1 MSLDAISARARQFK
15 RHAARWSARI
25 EAHGDHAEQFRLSF
39 ADQFNDLAVV
49 DVSEGGF
56 ALVTSFLVPKN
67 LKLIVHVDAAADGGR
82 TFLIRESSADASCWT
97 IDPAIR
103 SACSSP
109 TLRAPMSASSS
120 SWPRKLSRNQR
131 IWSEPKPREH
141 DEGS

>member
-56 ALVTSFLVPKN
+56 GLVTSFLVPKN
-67 LKLIVHVDAAADGGR
+67 LKLIVHVDAAVDGGR
-82 TFLIRESSADASCWT
+82 TFLIRGIIRRCMLLDHRPCYQVGVQFIDASGADERELVKLAKKT
-97 IDPAIR
+97 QPQA
-103 SACSSP
+103 A
-109 TLRAPMSASSS
+109 TLVGAEAS
-120 SWPRKLSRNQR
+120 
-131 IWSEPKPREH
+131 
-141 DEGS
+141 